1 MQKKQEEQKQRY
13 NGGCGRYRSLDLFI
27 YRPRLEKK
35 QVIKQITKS
44 FSAKNQ
50 IVISTQIYKEIAR
63 VLKDKIKLSNREI
76 LEILSAIERL
86 AFIYPEMPQDI
97 KTALE
102 IKERY
107 KLQFFDSVIIA
118 FCLRKKV
125 KVLLTE
131 DISISKITYRERSIN
146 LVNPLQ

>member
-1 MQKKQEEQKQRY
+1 MVVVDTNLWIY
-13 NGGCGRYRSLDLFI
+13 LFTDQDV
-27 YRPRLEKK
+27 EKK

>member
-1 MQKKQEEQKQRY
+1 VVVVDTNLWIY
-13 NGGCGRYRSLDLFI
+13 LFTDQDV
-27 YRPRLEKK
+27 EKK

>member
-1 MQKKQEEQKQRY
+1 MTVVVVDTNLWIY
-13 NGGCGRYRSLDLFI
+13 LFTDQDV
-27 YRPRLEKK
+27 EKK

-86 AFIYPEMPQDI
+86 ALIYPEMPQDI

>member
-1 MQKKQEEQKQRY
+1 MVVVDT
-13 NGGCGRYRSLDLFI
+13 DLWI
-27 YRPRLEKK
+27 YLFTDQDVEKK

-86 AFIYPEMPQDI
+86 ALIYPEMPQDI

-146 LVNPLQ
+146 LINPLQ

>member
-1 MQKKQEEQKQRY
+1 MVVVDTNLWIY
-13 NGGCGRYRSLDLFI
+13 LFTDQDV
-27 YRPRLEKK
+27 EKK

-86 AFIYPEMPQDI
+86 ALIYPEMPQDI